1 MFYPSERMMA
11 PSSGFRSVGAFRR
24 ALSDELQTTILRES
38 LTRYR
43 RTRVGTKGGGKRI
56 LKRYSKG
63 SGVAM
68 GAMRRFG
75 SDRERRRRRANA
87 LYEFEM
93 VLREEGISD
102 FVYDEEKDLFR
113 FPDGRFAFSR
123 KWADVDLL
131 QERG

>member
-1 MFYPSERMMA
+1 MCRRLYVSTK
-11 PSSGFRSVGAFRR
+11 SGGN
-24 ALSDELQTTILRES
+24 
-38 LTRYR
+38 
-43 RTRVGTKGGGKRI
+43 RT

-63 SGVAM
+63 SGAAM

-75 SDRERRRRRANA
+75 SDRERRHRRANA

-93 VLREEGISD
+93 LLLEEGISD

-123 KWADVDLL
+123 EWADVDLL
-131 QERG
+131 Q